1 MQDADAGN
9 RDYRADGAPTGAR
22 RLRVATTKVERI
34 VAGGRPMEVTFVRF
48 TEPAG
53 GRSHE

>member
-22 RLRVATTKVERI
+22 RLRVATTRVERI

-48 TEPAG
+48 TESAG
-53 GRSHE
+53 GRSDE